1 MSYQWFEMEDGRSV
15 YRKADKHEQKRSH
28 LACPMIATDTME
40 PVQSMLDG
48 KMYDSKSKLRS
59 TYRAAGMVEV
69 GNDPARLRTRK
80 RPKPDRAA
88 IKTTVEKAKA
98 RFDRGER
105 VRPR

>member
-1 MSYQWFEMEDGRSV
+1 MAYRWFELEDGRSV
-15 YRKADKHEQKRSH
+15 YRKEETRRPKRST
-28 LACPMIATDTME
+28 LACPMIAQDTME

-48 KMYDSKSKLRS
+48 KMYDSKSKLLS
-59 TYRAAGMVEV
+59 TYRAAGMIEV